1 MARFA
6 KDKNGLFYTVIEL
19 KRDVGSGR
27 RRKFIRAKTV
37 ALLKE
42 KIATYLIEQ
51 EDGNAP
57 QKAGAAYT
65 VLTWVREWLRG
76 AELRGKVTASTLKRY
91 KSGIAT
97 HVEPALGKIALKK
110 LTLNQVQQFIDSL
123 IEKGLAPQTVRNTW
137 IPLKQALDA
146 ARKQGLTKINTLDIE
161 LPALRT
167 PDLYQISVEEMRHFL
182 ASVEGDRF
190 EVLYWLAA
198 LGFREGELLAILKT
212 DIDHEKRQIR
222 ISRGA
227 QRVDQKEG
235 KSKLQFIE
243 TKSEAGWRIV
253 RLPQDWYDKVCE
265 QLARVEE
272 YALVTGWKE
281 HGLLFPSTK
290 GTLVEPQNLVNRYF
304 KPALTKAGLPSDRIR
319 FHDIRH
325 AAASMFIALGYDP
338 RAVADLLGHTNPA
351 FTLKQY
357 ARSFAEQRERAVL
370 DLSDLLRAPAR
381 VLEIPPKK
389 QEQTP

>member
-1 MARFA
+1 MARYA
-6 KDKNGLFYTVIEL
+6 KDSKGLFYTVIEL
-19 KRDVGSGR
+19 KRGVGEPR
-27 RRKFIRAKTV
+27 QRKFIRAKTV

-42 KIATYLIEQ
+42 KIADYHRQQ
-51 EDGNAP
+51 EDGDAP
-57 QKAGAAYT
+57 AKSSAPYT
-65 VLTWVREWLRG
+65 VLTWIREWLRG
-76 AELRGKVTASTLKRY
+76 LELRGRVAASTLKRY
-91 KSGIAT
+91 KSGVT
-97 HVEPALGKIALKK
+97 VHVEPMLGKVALKR
-110 LTLNQVQQFIDSL
+110 LTLAQVQQFIDSL
-123 IEKGLAPQTVRNTW
+123 IEQGLAPQTVRNTW

-146 ARKQGLTKINTLDIE
+146 ARKQGLTKINTADIE
-161 LPALRT
+161 LPALRA
-167 PDLYQISVEEMRHFL
+167 PDLYQITVEEMQRFL
-182 ASVEGDRF
+182 AVVEGDRY

-212 DIDHEKRQIR
+212 DIDHERRQIR

-235 KSKLQFIE
+235 KSKLQFIQ

-253 RLPQDWYDKVCE
+253 KLPEDWYAKVCE
-265 QLARVEE
+265 QIARVEE
-272 YALVTGWKE
+272 YSQVAGWRE
-281 HGLLFPSTK
+281 NGLLFPSTV
-290 GTLVEPQNLVNRYF
+290 GTLVEPQNLVNRHF
-304 KPALTKAGLPSDRIR
+304 KPALTRAALPADKIR
-319 FHDIRH
+319 FHDMRH
-325 AAASMFIALGYDP
+325 AAASMFIALGYDA

-370 DLSDLLRAPAR
+370 DLSELLRAPAR